1 MSAPVGGAIPSK
13 AVLRSHPCAL
23 PMFGAGIVARLP
35 MCVGGVAL
43 VLGVGGS
50 YGSYAF
56 AGICTGTTVAVAAV
70 AGPQLARAMRRA
82 GQRPV
87 LLATALGNSVA
98 WLSIAALCLG
108 HAPRPLLVAACA
120 LAGASATDIGATV
133 RARWSAVLDD
143 DSSIRSA
150 YLLESFA
157 DEAAFVAGPLLVTSV
172 GATAPALAP
181 AVVAAG
187 PLLGWTTLSWLRG
200 TMRERHDDEG
210 AVVGQGAR
218 LRARRALTPLIAT
231 FVVLG
236 AFLATLEVLVV
247 ALADAAGSPRQAGA
261 ALAGWAAGSAIAAL
275 LAARW
280 LNHVTTRRMLLAGVT
295 LMAAAV
301 LVLPASGHPVFTVA
315 VFTVAGLGAA
325 PAIGAGYGI
334 AATSAAG
341 ALRTEAMAWMS
352 TALAAGTTAGAALA
366 GSVADRVEGPE
377 AYLLCGACGLAALV
391 VTAIAGRRPRP

>member
-1 MSAPVGGAIPSK
+1 
-13 AVLRSHPCAL
+13 
-23 PMFGAGIVARLP
+23 MFGAGIVARLP

-50 YGSYAF
+50 YSSYAF
-56 AGICTGTTVAVAAV
+56 AGICAGTTVAVAAV

-87 LLATALGNSVA
+87 LLATALGNSLA
-98 WLSIAALCLG
+98 WLTITALCLG
-108 HAPRPLLVAACA
+108 QAPRPLLVAACA

-143 DSSIRSA
+143 DSSIRAA

-172 GATAPALAP
+172 GATVPALAP

-187 PLLGWTTLSWLRG
+187 PLLGSTMLACLRG
-200 TMRERHDDEG
+200 AIRGRHDDERS
-210 AVVGQGAR
+210 ALSRGAR
-218 LRARRALTPLIAT
+218 PRARRDLAPLVAT

-236 AFLATLEVLVV
+236 TFLATLEVLVV
-247 ALADAAGSPRQAGA
+247 ALADAAGSPQRAGA
-261 ALAGWAAGSAIAAL
+261 ALAGWAAGSAVAAL
-275 LAARW
+275 VAARW
-280 LNHVTTRRMLLAGVT
+280 LSHVATRRMLLAGFT

-301 LVLPASGHPVFTVA
+301 LVLPANGHPAYTVA

-325 PAIGAGYGI
+325 PAIGAGYGM
-334 AATSAAG
+334 AAASAAG
-341 ALRTEAMAWMS
+341 ALRVEAMAWMS
-352 TALAAGTTAGAALA
+352 TALAAGTTLGAALA
-366 GSVADRVEGPE
+366 GAVADRVDGPE
-377 AYLLCGACGLAALV
+377 AYLLCSTCGLAALV
-391 VTAIAGRRPRP
+391 VAAVTGRRQRP

>member
-1 MSAPVGGAIPSK
+1 MRSAPACQ
-13 AVLRSHPCAL
+13 RRL
-23 PMFGAGIVARLP
+23 PVFGAGIVARLP

-56 AGICTGTTVAVAAV
+56 AGICAGTTVAVAAV
-70 AGPQLARAMRRA
+70 AGPQLARGMRRA

-87 LLATALGNSVA
+87 LLATALGNSLA
-98 WLSIAALCLG
+98 WLTIAALCLG

-120 LAGASATDIGATV
+120 LAGATATDIGATV

-143 DSSIRSA
+143 DSSIRAA

-187 PLLGWTTLSWLRG
+187 PLLGWTTLACLRS
-200 TMRERHDDEG
+200 TMRGHHDQG
-210 AVVGQGAR
+210 TVVGRGAR
-218 LRARRALTPLIAT
+218 SRARRALAPLIAT

-236 AFLATLEVLVV
+236 TFLATLEVLVV
-247 ALADAAGSPRQAGA
+247 ALTDAAGSPQQAGA
-261 ALAGWAAGSAIAAL
+261 ALAGWAAGSALAAL
-275 LAARW
+275 VAARW
-280 LNHVTTRRMLLAGVT
+280 LRHVATRRMLLAGVT

-301 LVLPASGHPVFTVA
+301 LVLPASGDPVFTVV

-325 PAIGAGYGI
+325 PAIGAGYGM
-334 AATSAAG
+334 AAASTAG

-352 TALAAGTTAGAALA
+352 TALAAGTTVGAALA
-366 GSVADRVEGPE
+366 GAVADRVGGPE
-377 AYLLCGACGLAALV
+377 AYLLCSACGLAVLV
-391 VTAIAGRRPRP
+391 VTAVTGRRPRP